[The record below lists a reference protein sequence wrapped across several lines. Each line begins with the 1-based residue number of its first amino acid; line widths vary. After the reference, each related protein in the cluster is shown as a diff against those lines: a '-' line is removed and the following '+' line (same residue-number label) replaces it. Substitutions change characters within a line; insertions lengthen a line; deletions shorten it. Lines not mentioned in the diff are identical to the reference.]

1 MINLAII
8 WNVVKIIG
16 DSTGHNFSH
25 NVDTISAIGKQ
36 ILRPSYL
43 KIRLDI
49 LDSLIIFKRICM
61 SLIQILYGQFRH
73 FMVVKIHL

>member
-1 MINLAII
+1 
-8 WNVVKIIG
+8 
-16 DSTGHNFSH
+16 
-25 NVDTISAIGKQ
+25 VDMISARGKQ

-73 FMVVKIHL
+73 CMVVKIHL